1 MGLSW
6 KGVVR
11 RGKSRRIVW
20 VSRSEGVGMVGAKK
34 DEPQRAQR
42 RKEENAE
49 KGRRKG

>member
-1 MGLSW
+1 MGLPW

-20 VSRSEGVGMVGAKK
+20 TSKGEGFDMVGARKN
-34 DEPQRAQR
+34 EPQRAQR

-49 KGRRKG
+49 KGRGA